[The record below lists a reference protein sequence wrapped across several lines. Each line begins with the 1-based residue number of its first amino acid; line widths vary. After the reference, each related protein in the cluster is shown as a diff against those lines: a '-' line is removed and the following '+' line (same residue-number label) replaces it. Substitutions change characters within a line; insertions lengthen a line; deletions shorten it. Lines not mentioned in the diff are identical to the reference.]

1 MNGVTNWSG
10 GHRSFE
16 WQRIAMDATN
26 DDKVPTRTMVEMWN
40 VLESVMRLSWKPYR
54 DLSLTR

>member
-1 MNGVTNWSG
+1 
-10 GHRSFE
+10 
-16 WQRIAMDATN
+16 MDATN